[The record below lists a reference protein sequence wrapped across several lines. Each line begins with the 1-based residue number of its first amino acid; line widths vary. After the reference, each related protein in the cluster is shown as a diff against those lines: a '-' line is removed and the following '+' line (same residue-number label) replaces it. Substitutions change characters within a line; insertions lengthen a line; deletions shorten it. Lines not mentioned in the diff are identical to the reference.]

1 MVGRVERIWVKRAAR
16 GVMDVAEE
24 ATFIAG
30 KGIAGDTNFG
40 RSKRQVTV
48 IEREVFERIKRSLP
62 DAEPHMRRANV
73 MVSGLRLEDT
83 RNHVLT
89 LGGVRLLI
97 KGETRPCERMD
108 EQCPGLT
115 SALAERWGGGV
126 FGIVLDDGPVRVGD
140 EVTVGRL
147 VVETSP
153 LPR

>member
-1 MVGRVERIWVKRAAR
+1 MAGRVEAIWIKRAVR

-24 ATFIAG
+24 AAFVAG
-30 KGIAGDTNFG
+30 TGIAGDCNYG

-48 IEREVFERIKRSLP
+48 IEREVFDRIRRTLP
-62 DAEPHMRRANV
+62 DAEPHMRRANI
-73 MVSGLRLEDT
+73 MVSGVRLEAT
-83 RNHVLT
+83 RDHVLT

-115 SALAERWGGGV
+115 GALSEGWGGGV

-140 EVTVGRL
+140 AVALGRMVVTAVA
-147 VVETSP
+147 S
-153 LPR
+153 